1 MCSAGIRKFRG
12 KSGIPENEDRNKSEH
27 RSECFAATGRHWIGK
42 RVGNAE
48 GAGAFRSF
56 SRVMF
61 KILHITSNIL
71 NVKLDEEGEGS

>member
-1 MCSAGIRKFRG
+1 LLQQ
-12 KSGIPENEDRNKSEH
+12 ED
-27 RSECFAATGRHWIGK
+27 TGLEK

-71 NVKLDEEGEGS
+71 NVKLDEEEEGL